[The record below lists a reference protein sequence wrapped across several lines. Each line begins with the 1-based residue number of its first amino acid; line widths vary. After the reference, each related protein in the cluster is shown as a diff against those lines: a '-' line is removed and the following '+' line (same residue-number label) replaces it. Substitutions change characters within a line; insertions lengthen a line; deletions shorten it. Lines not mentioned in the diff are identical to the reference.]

1 MPLPLMPYTQRP
13 NLRLKNLIKQA
24 GLLANLKICLDP
36 GDRASW
42 PGSGSTWFDV
52 SGNGYH
58 FTLGSAASP
67 VASGPTFVGT
77 VGDMSDGEYW
87 NSPSGG
93 VGFSLASG
101 ANDTFLNS
109 LHKLGGQWMAL
120 ELCFTTS
127 GYGAGLC
134 THTGVIGNTTVGI
147 GLMQQPGLFP
157 QSVVGNGSQQVNGA
171 ATVAGANNVVQLYG
185 WGRKITSNTSRD
197 AAFYTNSTYDFSTGT
212 SSFTPSAS
220 NASLAARLGLTSDG
234 SSAMTAG
241 RRMYGFAMFD
251 RILTSAECAALRA
264 QFLKR
269 WSGF

>member
-1 MPLPLMPYTQRP
+1 MGLPLMPFASRK
-13 NLRLKNLIKQA
+13 NLRLKNLIRDA
-24 GLLANLKICLDP
+24 GLSANLKICLDP
-36 GDRASW
+36 GDRNSW

-67 VASGPTFVGT
+67 VASGPSFVGS
-77 VGDMSDGEYW
+77 VGDMSANEYW
-87 NSPSGG
+87 SSAGG
-93 VGFSLASG
+93 QGFSLTSG

-109 LHKLGGQWMAL
+109 LHKIGGQWMAL

-127 GYGAGLC
+127 GYGAGFN

-147 GLMQQPGLFP
+147 GLMQAPGLFP
-157 QSVVGNGSQQVNGA
+157 QSVVGNGSQQVNST
-171 ATVAGANNVVQLYG
+171 ATPAGANNVIQLYG
-185 WGRKITSNTSRD
+185 WGRKITSNTNRD
-197 AAFYTNSTYDFSTGT
+197 TAFYTNSTYEFNNST

-234 SSAMTAG
+234 STAMTAG
-241 RRMYGFAMFD
+241 RRLYGFAMFD
-251 RILTSAECAALRA
+251 RILTQAECDALRA
-264 QFLKR
+264 RFLKR

>member
-1 MPLPLMPYTQRP
+1 MPYTQRP
-13 NLRLKNLIKQA
+13 NLRLKNLIESA

-36 GDRASW
+36 GDRNSW
-42 PGSGSTWFDV
+42 PGSGSTFFDV

-58 FTLGSAASP
+58 FALGSAASP
-67 VASGPTFVGT
+67 VASGPTFVGK
-77 VGDMSDGEYW
+77 VGNMSDAEYW

-109 LHKLGGQWMAL
+109 LHKIGGQWMAL

-127 GYGAGLC
+127 GYGAGFN
-134 THTGVIGNTTVGI
+134 THTGVIGNTSVGI
-147 GLMQQPGLFP
+147 GLMQSAGILP
-157 QSVVGNGSQQVNGA
+157 QSVVGNGSQQVNSA
-171 ATVAGANNVVQLYG
+171 SVAAGAFNAIQLFG
-185 WGRKITSNTSRD
+185 WGRKITSNTNRD
-197 AAFYTNSTYDFSTGT
+197 TAFYVNSTYEFNNST

-234 SSAMTAG
+234 STAMTAG
-241 RRMYGFAMFD
+241 RRLYGFAMFD
-251 RILTSAECAALRA
+251 RILTAAECAALRT

-269 WSGF
+269 WTGF